1 MVRDVIYPQC
11 INEFKVKIDNTRY
24 SSAVKVVRLSL
35 VRTVFAGAN
44 SVESIKVCNEEV
56 CSVTNGGGAP
66 AAMLKFDMQ
75 LITPTEVNEK
85 HMFNTDDGRTQF
97 GSLLAPTFKG
107 KIIEISYAYELRI
120 WHHAS
125 FGSDSV

>member
-75 LITPTEVNEK
+75 LITP
-85 HMFNTDDGRTQF
+85 G
-97 GSLLAPTFKG
+97 
-107 KIIEISYAYELRI
+107 
-120 WHHAS
+120 
-125 FGSDSV
+125 